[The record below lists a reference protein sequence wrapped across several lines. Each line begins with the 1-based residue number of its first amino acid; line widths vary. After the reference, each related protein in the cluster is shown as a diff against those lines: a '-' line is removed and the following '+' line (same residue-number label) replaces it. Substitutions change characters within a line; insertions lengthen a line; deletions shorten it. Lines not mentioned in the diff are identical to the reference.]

1 MKSKDIKIHKN
12 NIEKYET
19 AAYIAAEI
27 VILNAEIKRHA
38 DEAAKQIL
46 KKISYDGYIKE
57 RNQIAEK
64 LKQVFCYQ
72 EMARAEIKKVRRG
85 ELQ

>member
-1 MKSKDIKIHKN
+1 MKPKDIKVKLSDIQ
-12 NIEKYET
+12 KYET

>member
-1 MKSKDIKIHKN
+1 MKSKDIKIHKSD
-12 NIEKYET
+12 IEKYET
-19 AAYIAAEI
+19 AAYIVAEI
-27 VILNAEIKRHA
+27 VILNAEIRRHA

-57 RNQIAEK
+57 RDKIAEK

-72 EMARAEIKKVRRG
+72 EMASAEIKKVRRG
-85 ELQ
+85 ERQ